1 MINSLLNRSKKRI
14 EIDKIRD
21 CDGSVATSPQIIAD
35 KFNNYFSNIASKS
48 KEKIPPGGTF
58 DTGQNMGPSIP
69 NSIYL
74 RPTNEMEIGEIIDD
88 LKIKATSDTNIAT
101 MKRLKNVILVS
112 TTLLPT

>member
-101 MKRLKNVILVS
+101 IKKAAFINIFSVRF
-112 TTLLPT
+112 LLI